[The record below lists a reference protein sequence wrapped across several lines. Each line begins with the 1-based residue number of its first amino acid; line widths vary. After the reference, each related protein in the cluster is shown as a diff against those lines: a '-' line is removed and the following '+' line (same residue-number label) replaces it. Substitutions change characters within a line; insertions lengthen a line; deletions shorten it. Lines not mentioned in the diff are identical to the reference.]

1 MMYNGYAKLAKQQK
15 MILLTKKS
23 KANTP
28 ETTFMFTD
36 VRLLSKEIAKEVTRV
51 QHKVSPPKIEIR
63 RFASVILHQLYSAY
77 ANKADNA
84 TAIVVSIALHFISK
98 VFLVIQLVELVALAV
113 QQEQIAT
120 TSLVY

>member
-1 MMYNGYAKLAKQQK
+1 MYNGYVKLVTQQK

-28 ETTFMFTD
+28 ETTFIFTE
-36 VRLLSKEIAKEVTRV
+36 VRLLSKEIPKVVTRA
-51 QHKVSPPKIEIR
+51 QPKVAPPNIETR

-98 VFLVIQLVELVALAV
+98 VFLVIQLVELVALVV
-113 QQEQIAT
+113 QQEQIVMPN
-120 TSLVY
+120 LVY

>member
-1 MMYNGYAKLAKQQK
+1 MYNGYVKLVTQQK

-28 ETTFMFTD
+28 ETTFILTD
-36 VRLLSKEIAKEVTRV
+36 VRLLSKETPKVVTRV
-51 QHKVSPPKIEIR
+51 QHNVAPPKIETR

-84 TAIVVSIALHFISK
+84 TAIVVSIALHFISR
-98 VFLVIQLVELVALAV
+98 VFLVIQLVELVALVV
-113 QQEQIAT
+113 QQEKIAT
-120 TSLVY
+120 PNLVY